1 MESPK
6 RKRSSA
12 IVKCSKRC
20 FRPDVIVRNQ
30 SGGDGASVATN
41 QSTNSSDFER
51 IEICNGF
58 NRVIR

>member
-1 MESPK
+1 MLK
-6 RKRSSA
+6 VDGYD
-12 IVKCSKRC
+12 IFNC